1 MKNTSLRLRP
11 AILAASIAVL
21 AATSHPV
28 RAVDRLWTAGG
39 DLNWFTPAN
48 WSGSVVPGV
57 LDSAVFDSSVSNP
70 TFPGVVSVGGIRFGP
85 SAGLFSFSGAQIF
98 LGSQGLTHS
107 GSSSAT
113 INNIVFASTAQTWGG
128 SGTGALTLTN
138 FVDLNNQ
145 TLMLTRTVNATGTLA
160 LRSGIVGSGGGK
172 LVVTGVVNGDF
183 PQLNG
188 AGITVQDGGSG
199 SFNGTLTVR
208 DNARLEVLSGSSFS
222 AGSLTFAGSTGV
234 GVAAQARFSQ
244 ATVTLGALN
253 ISDPGG
259 LNESLTVEAGTTMG
273 VGPVAITEGGQF
285 LQTGGA
291 VTAGLTSVGPASRLQ
306 VSGGSFSASELA
318 LEGFSIAE
326 FSGGSIVSPAT
337 TFFSANST
345 VAVSGGTADL
355 GTFSNPLGG
364 SVSLT
369 GGTLRVTGN
378 YGLGD
383 NPINSKLANSLNLPA
398 GATLE
403 VSGTLALEQVTTS
416 YPLLLSGG
424 TLRAA
429 DLTRRA
435 GAVMS
440 FYSGTIEITGA
451 AGFQVGG
458 TSALTNGSILVPAQ
472 TLRVTNVFTIPGGNL
487 LTLNGGR
494 LEVGDLA
501 NQGTFLFQSGT
512 LGITG
517 AGGFTIGA
525 GTALGEQVSLPFGS
539 RIEVLQALNVAST
552 GELFL
557 SGTVSGGTGST
568 IASGGRVTLQNGT
581 GRIIGSDPLANS
593 GLITGDGRI
602 DKPVTNAAGGEI
614 RGEAGK
620 TLLFTG
626 TNGTN
631 SGRINLLGGTVQFAQ
646 PLANGAGG
654 QINGEGVIIF
664 PTAPVPSSATPT
676 AGLDNV
682 GRLSFSGGDTQVY
695 GTVQMLGDSRLIA
708 SGGATATFFDVFR
721 HNGAEVKASAGS
733 ALVFFGEVRGAGSF
747 TGTGTVYMEGGY
759 SPGNSPAA
767 VTLDTDVVFG
777 DAATLTLELGGLT
790 AGSGYDQLVLGENGS
805 LALDGALVLD
815 LINGFTPTAGDSFA
829 VFDFAPGQLT
839 GAFDEILF
847 ADALPSGLSFDTTQ
861 LTTTGRIGVVPEP
874 GTAALLLG
882 GLTLLGLRRRSWK

>member
-21 AATSHPV
+21 AASAP
-28 RAVDRLWTAGG
+28 RAGAVDRYWNPVSGL
-39 DLNWFTPAN
+39 DWFTPAN
-48 WSGSVVPGV
+48 WGGAVPGSNDV
-57 LDSAVFDSSVSNP
+57 AVFNSNTSNP
-70 TFPGVVSVGGIRFGP
+70 TFASTVNPQGMRFDAT
-85 SAGLFSFSGAQIF
+85 AGLFYFGGTGIDLGASGIV
-98 LGSQGLTHS
+98 HN
-107 GSSSAT
+107 GSSGVT
-113 INNIVFASTAQTWGG
+113 IASPMKLVGSQTWGG
-128 SGTGALTLTN
+128 TGTGSLTIGGLVDLDYYSATLTAAHA
-138 FVDLNNQ
+138 V
-145 TLMLTRTVNATGTLA
+145 TVSSLGTLA
-160 LRSGIVGSGGGK
+160 LGSFGGLAGTIILDGGAITRHPMNVLQLSAADITVKNAGTITANSLTTSATAALRIEAGGTLAVSSSLIVDSPNGLTVSGAGASVQANIFQIGGTSGAEIDVGAGGTLSITTASLSNFLTVSGG
-172 LVVTGVVNGDF
+172 VINVSASVTVNASGMIRVF
-183 PQLNG
+183 GGTFSSPTTAV
-188 AGITVQDGGSG
+188 AGFYRITG
-199 SFNGTLTVR
+199 
-208 DNARLEVLSGSSFS
+208 
-222 AGSLTFAGSTGV
+222 
-234 GVAAQARFSQ
+234 GVAD
-244 ATVTLGALN
+244 LGALTN
-253 ISDPGG
+253 VGG
-259 LNESLTVEAGTTMG
+259 AASLSLNGGTTR
-273 VGPVAITEGGQF
+273 I
-285 LQTGGA
+285 
-291 VTAGLTSVGPASRLQ
+291 
-306 VSGGSFSASELA
+306 SGS
-318 LEGFSIAE
+318 
-326 FSGGSIVSPAT
+326 
-337 TFFSANST
+337 
-345 VAVSGGTADL
+345 
-355 GTFSNPLGG
+355 
-364 SVSLT
+364 
-369 GGTLRVTGN
+369 

>member
-1 MKNTSLRLRP
+1 MKL
-11 AILAASIAVL
+11 V
-21 AATSHPV
+21 
-28 RAVDRLWTAGG
+28 
-39 DLNWFTPAN
+39 
-48 WSGSVVPGV
+48 GS
-57 LDSAVFDSSVSNP
+57 
-70 TFPGVVSVGGIRFGP
+70 
-85 SAGLFSFSGAQIF
+85 
-98 LGSQGLTHS
+98 
-107 GSSSAT
+107 
-113 INNIVFASTAQTWGG
+113 QTWGG
-128 SGTGALTLTN
+128 TGTGSLTIGGLVDLDYYSATLTAAHA
-138 FVDLNNQ
+138 V
-145 TLMLTRTVNATGTLA
+145 TVSSLGTLA
-160 LRSGIVGSGGGK
+160 LGSFGGLAGTIILDGGAITRHPMNVLQLSAADITVKNAGTITANSLTTSATAALRIEAGGTLAVSSSLIVDSPNGLTVSGAGASVQANIFQIGGTSGAEIDVGAGGTLSITTASLSNFLTVSGG
-172 LVVTGVVNGDF
+172 VINVSASVTVNASGMIRVF
-183 PQLNG
+183 GGTFSSPTTAV
-188 AGITVQDGGSG
+188 AGFYRITG
-199 SFNGTLTVR
+199 
-208 DNARLEVLSGSSFS
+208 
-222 AGSLTFAGSTGV
+222 
-234 GVAAQARFSQ
+234 GVAD
-244 ATVTLGALN
+244 LGALTN
-253 ISDPGG
+253 VGG
-259 LNESLTVEAGTTMG
+259 AASLSLNGGTTR
-273 VGPVAITEGGQF
+273 I
-285 LQTGGA
+285 
-291 VTAGLTSVGPASRLQ
+291 
-306 VSGGSFSASELA
+306 SGS
-318 LEGFSIAE
+318 
-326 FSGGSIVSPAT
+326 
-337 TFFSANST
+337 
-345 VAVSGGTADL
+345 
-355 GTFSNPLGG
+355 
-364 SVSLT
+364 
-369 GGTLRVTGN
+369 

>member
-21 AATSHPV
+21 AASAP
-28 RAVDRLWTAGG
+28 RAGAVDRYWNPVSGL
-39 DLNWFTPAN
+39 DWFTPAN
-48 WSGSVVPGV
+48 WGGAVPGSNDV
-57 LDSAVFDSSVSNP
+57 AVFNSNTSNP
-70 TFPGVVSVGGIRFGP
+70 TFASTVNPQGMRFDAT
-85 SAGLFSFSGAQIF
+85 AGLFYFGGTGID
-98 LGSQGLTHS
+98 LGPAGIVHN
-107 GSSSAT
+107 GSSGVT
-113 INNIVFASTAQTWGG
+113 IASPMKLVGSQTWGG
-128 SGTGALTLTN
+128 TGTGSLTIGGLVDLDYYSATLTAAHA
-138 FVDLNNQ
+138 V
-145 TLMLTRTVNATGTLA
+145 TVSSLGTLA
-160 LRSGIVGSGGGK
+160 LGSFGGLAGTIILDGGAITRHPMNVLQLSAADITVKNAGTITANSLTTSATAALRIEAGGTLAVSSSLIVDSPNGLTVSGAGASVQANIFQIGGTSGAEIDVGAGGTLSITTASLSNFLTVSGG
-172 LVVTGVVNGDF
+172 VINVSASVTVNASGMIRVF
-183 PQLNG
+183 GGTFSSPTTAV
-188 AGITVQDGGSG
+188 AGFYRITG
-199 SFNGTLTVR
+199 
-208 DNARLEVLSGSSFS
+208 
-222 AGSLTFAGSTGV
+222 
-234 GVAAQARFSQ
+234 GVAD
-244 ATVTLGALN
+244 LGALTN
-253 ISDPGG
+253 VGG
-259 LNESLTVEAGTTMG
+259 AASLSLNGGTTR
-273 VGPVAITEGGQF
+273 I
-285 LQTGGA
+285 
-291 VTAGLTSVGPASRLQ
+291 
-306 VSGGSFSASELA
+306 SGS
-318 LEGFSIAE
+318 
-326 FSGGSIVSPAT
+326 
-337 TFFSANST
+337 
-345 VAVSGGTADL
+345 
-355 GTFSNPLGG
+355 
-364 SVSLT
+364 
-369 GGTLRVTGN
+369 